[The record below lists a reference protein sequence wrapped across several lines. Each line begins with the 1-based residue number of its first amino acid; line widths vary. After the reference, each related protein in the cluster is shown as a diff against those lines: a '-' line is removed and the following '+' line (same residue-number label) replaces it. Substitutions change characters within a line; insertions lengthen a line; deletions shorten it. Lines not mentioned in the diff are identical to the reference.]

1 MNIRNRK
8 NRDIKNLSTKVV
20 NNKPI
25 NKISSQLSRSRIDFE
40 TWRNAISSAE
50 SESFSSFYSIMSVF
64 NEISEDSAVNLSQ
77 TIRKNS
83 ILCSDFELLKND
95 EEDETIEAFFEK
107 KWFKDFISIALDSM
121 FYGYSVIQIDE
132 IKDDNIVSVSS
143 IQRQNIN
150 PRTKLLLTTPHV
162 QTGVSLIES
171 DISDFLLLI
180 IPNPE
185 KMLGIYNVLS
195 PYVISKRVAISA
207 NNEYLAKFG
216 TPNVIYQS
224 NIQDELY
231 RNNIEEYLSNYS
243 NLGYLYGSKEDTIQ
257 LLEASNNTNTV
268 FLDTINMANKE
279 IGKIICGS
287 DISSEQSYVGSAEV
301 QERILTT
308 FYKTDK
314 VFIEN
319 VINDQLIPKLIGLGL
334 KFLENV
340 RFEFDKPE
348 EDNTELFNR
357 VISLAQNGY
366 SIDPVWIENTFGIPV
381 TSNPVA
387 DISKND
393 NKDV

>member
-40 TWRNAISSAE
+40 TWRNAIQSAE

-162 QTGVSLIES
+162 QTGVSLTDS

-308 FYKTDK
+308 FYSTDK
-314 VFIEN
+314 VFVEN
-319 VINDQLIPKLIGLGL
+319 VINDQLIPKLISLGL

-366 SIDPVWIENTFGIPV
+366 SIDPMWIENTFGIPV
-381 TSNPVA
+381 TSNPVD